1 MLDPDMRAIH
11 HAPGEGATV
20 RNPLGGPLT
29 FKARGVDTHG
39 ALVAFESTV
48 APGEGP
54 PLHVHANEDE
64 VFYVLEGTL
73 RVKLESEV
81 RAASAGSFL
90 FIPRGLP
97 HTWQNIGDTPAR
109 LFVMLTPAGLETF
122 FERFAELPE
131 GASAPEGFRTLG
143 REAGMHVVGP
153 RLAESDPL

>member
-1 MLDPDMRAIH
+1 MLDPVRAIH

-29 FKARGVDTHG
+29 FKARGVETNG

-64 VFYVLEGTL
+64 VFYALEGSF
-73 RVKLESEV
+73 RIKLEGEIQ
-81 RAASAGSFL
+81 AASTGSFV
-90 FIPRGLP
+90 FIPRGLA
-97 HTWQNIGDTPAR
+97 HTWQNIGDRPGR
-109 LFVMLTPAGLETF
+109 LFVVLTPAGLETF

-131 GASAPEGFRTLG
+131 GASAQEGFRTLG
-143 REAGMHVVGP
+143 GEAGMHVVGP